1 VGRCY
6 SFVKSDD
13 GGCRAGTAG
22 RAAAVVGGHRRRLR
36 SRFAWLE
43 AARYIAAPIGQN
55 HLRDPPEEGSM
66 GRAAAEQL
74 HADVDIAALREKATT
89 LRRHIVEM
97 LAEAGSGHPGGS
109 LSAVEIVT
117 ALYFGGILRYDPQRP
132 DWPDR
137 DRFIL
142 SKGHGVPVQ
151 YAALAEAGYFPVAEL
166 ATLRR
171 IDSRLQ
177 GHPVLGTAPGI
188 EASTGSLGQGL
199 SIGIG
204 MALAARMDSRDFR
217 VFVLLGDGECQE
229 GQVWEAAMAAGHYL
243 PDNLVAIVDYN
254 GYQLDGAIA
263 DILDLKPLAAKWES
277 MNWRV
282 REVDGH
288 DLPAVLAAL
297 QWAVGQGTPVCIIAH
312 TIKGKGVSF
321 MEGENAYHGVAPS
334 EEELAKA
341 LAELDGALTRA
352 EISIDRSAAE
362 DLEAGR

>member
-1 VGRCY
+1 MAKPLLSREG
-6 SFVKSDD
+6 
-13 GGCRAGTAG
+13 
-22 RAAAVVGGHRRRLR
+22 AA
-36 SRFAWLE
+36 E
-43 AARYIAAPIGQN
+43 ADIVA
-55 HLRDPPEEGSM
+55 LRD
-66 GRAAAEQL
+66 R
-74 HADVDIAALREKATT
+74 ATT

-117 ALYFGGILRYDPQRP
+117 VLYFGGFLRYDPARP

-151 YAALAEAGYFPVAEL
+151 YAALAEAGYFPVDEL
-166 ATLRR
+166 RTLRK

-199 SIGIG
+199 SIGLGIC
-204 MALAARMDSRDFR
+204 LAARMDRKDYN

-229 GQVWEAAMAAGHYL
+229 GQVWEAALAAGHYR
-243 PDNLVAIVDYN
+243 PDNLIAIVDYN
-254 GYQLDGAIA
+254 KFQLDGAIA
-263 DILDLKPLAAKWES
+263 DIIDLEPLAPKWQA
-277 MNWRV
+277 MGWAV
-282 REVDGH
+282 REIDGH
-288 DLPAVLAAL
+288 HIPQVRESFEWALRQRGPA
-297 QWAVGQGTPVCIIAH
+297 CIIAH

-321 MEGENAYHGVAPS
+321 MEGENAYHGVAPT
-334 EEELAKA
+334 EEELAHA
-341 LAELDGALTRA
+341 LKELDDALFRA
-352 EISIDRSAAE
+352 ERSIEREAAE